1 MVYESRPGDVISLGA
16 TSWRITEITHDRV
29 LVIPAPGQPARLPFW
44 RGDGVGRPAEL
55 GAALGAF
62 TGELAGLSREE
73 FDSRCAALGF
83 DAYAVDNL
91 YGLFDEQR
99 TAAGVVPTDTT
110 LLVERFRDEL
120 GDWRVILHSPY
131 GLGVNGPLA
140 LAVGRRLRERY
151 GIDEKPTASDDG
163 VVVRLP
169 DTVSD
174 FASDGGDTPP
184 GAELFVFDADEID
197 PIVTAEVGGSALFAS
212 RFRECAARA
221 LLLPRR
227 HPGRRSPLWQQRQ
240 RAAQLLEVARKYPDF
255 PVVLETVRECL
266 QDVYDVPALVA
277 LMAGIAQR
285 RVRVLEVETQR
296 PSPFAASLLFGYV
309 GAFMYEGDSPLAER
323 RAAALSLDSTLLAEL
338 LGRVELRELLD
349 PEVVAATARALQHLA
364 PERAARDAEA
374 VADLLRL
381 LGPLTEDE
389 VVARAG
395 GADAVEV
402 RGWLEGLRA
411 ARRAVPVSFAGR
423 SWWVAIE
430 DIGRLRDGLGIAVP
444 LGVPAA
450 FTEEVA
456 DPLGELLGR
465 YARTHTPFSTAEA
478 AARFG
483 LGLRVTADVL
493 GRLADPSTSQG
504 RLVRGDFV
512 AARPSEPGGVL
523 GAEQWCDADVLR
535 ILRRRSLAALRAQ
548 VEPVSTAA
556 YGRFLPAWHRVGAAE
571 SSRAPGHSGLDGLM
585 SVIEQLAGVRLP
597 ASALEPLVLAPRV
610 RDYSPA
616 LLDELLATGE
626 VTWSGAGSISGSD
639 GWIALHPSESA
650 PLTLQGPADIELGEA
665 HRAILDVL
673 AGGGGYF
680 FRQLATD
687 GVSDAELKAALW
699 ELVWAG
705 WITGDTFAPV
715 RALLGGGGTRR
726 RSAPAHR
733 AQRPPR
739 LSRYSVAHPQARPA
753 DTTVAGRWSVL
764 PPPEPDSTVRAHFQ
778 AELLLGR
785 HGVLT
790 RGAVAAEGVAG
801 GFATLYKVLST
812 FEDAGR
818 CQRGYFI
825 ESLGGA
831 QFAVASTVDRLRGFA
846 DGVDPQRPEYRA
858 IVLAAAD
865 PANPYGA
872 ALPWPASSA
881 DGARPGRKA
890 GALVVLVDGELA
902 WFLERGGRS
911 LLTFTDDPAAQHA
924 AAAALA
930 GLVSARRVAA
940 ILVERIDGVPALAP
954 RGDGAAGND
963 ALTALADAGF
973 ARTPRGMRLR

>member
-1 MVYESRPGDVISLGA
+1 
-16 TSWRITEITHDRV
+16 
-29 LVIPAPGQPARLPFW
+29 
-44 RGDGVGRPAEL
+44 
-55 GAALGAF
+55 
-62 TGELAGLSREE
+62 
-73 FDSRCAALGF
+73 
-83 DAYAVDNL
+83 
-91 YGLFDEQR
+91 
-99 TAAGVVPTDTT
+99 
-110 LLVERFRDEL
+110 
-120 GDWRVILHSPY
+120 
-131 GLGVNGPLA
+131 
-140 LAVGRRLRERY
+140 
-151 GIDEKPTASDDG
+151 
-163 VVVRLP
+163 
-169 DTVSD
+169 
-174 FASDGGDTPP
+174 
-184 GAELFVFDADEID
+184 
-197 PIVTAEVGGSALFAS
+197 
-212 RFRECAARA
+212 
-221 LLLPRR
+221 
-227 HPGRRSPLWQQRQ
+227 
-240 RAAQLLEVARKYPDF
+240 
-255 PVVLETVRECL
+255 
-266 QDVYDVPALVA
+266 
-277 LMAGIAQR
+277 
-285 RVRVLEVETQR
+285 
-296 PSPFAASLLFGYV
+296 
-309 GAFMYEGDSPLAER
+309 
-323 RAAALSLDSTLLAEL
+323 
-338 LGRVELRELLD
+338 
-349 PEVVAATARALQHLA
+349 
-364 PERAARDAEA
+364 
-374 VADLLRL
+374 
-381 LGPLTEDE
+381 
-389 VVARAG
+389 
-395 GADAVEV
+395 V

-687 GVSDAELKAALW
+687 GVSDAELKAAVW

-733 AQRPPR
+733 AQRP
-739 LSRYSVAHPQARPA
+739 
-753 DTTVAGRWSVL
+753 
-764 PPPEPDSTVRAHFQ
+764 
-778 AELLLGR
+778 
-785 HGVLT
+785 
-790 RGAVAAEGVAG
+790 
-801 GFATLYKVLST
+801 
-812 FEDAGR
+812 
-818 CQRGYFI
+818 
-825 ESLGGA
+825 
-831 QFAVASTVDRLRGFA
+831 
-846 DGVDPQRPEYRA
+846 
-858 IVLAAAD
+858 
-865 PANPYGA
+865 
-872 ALPWPASSA
+872 
-881 DGARPGRKA
+881 
-890 GALVVLVDGELA
+890 
-902 WFLERGGRS
+902 
-911 LLTFTDDPAAQHA
+911 
-924 AAAALA
+924 
-930 GLVSARRVAA
+930 
-940 ILVERIDGVPALAP
+940 
-954 RGDGAAGND
+954 
-963 ALTALADAGF
+963 
-973 ARTPRGMRLR
+973 